1 MNFNAN
7 VKQFYTS
14 PEILATEKNLV
25 AFTVTVSDSSISGNA
40 EGKKVVPRGS
50 LLASDGTIK
59 NDGTVIGILANDVDV
74 TTGPQ
79 PGSLIVEGYI
89 LKDRLPVK
97 PAQPAIDALK
107 KITFR

>member
-25 AFTVTVSDSSISGNA
+25 SFTITISDSDVVANS
-40 EGKKVVPRGS
+40 EGKKIVPRGS
-50 LLASDGTIK
+50 LLDSKGTIK
-59 NDGTVIGILANDVDV
+59 NDGTVTGILANNIDV
-74 TTGPQ
+74 TYGPQ

-97 PAQPAIDALK
+97 PVQSAIDALK

>member
-25 AFTVTVSDSSISGNA
+25 SFTITISDSDVVANS
-40 EGKKVVPRGS
+40 EGKKIVPIGS
-50 LLASDGTIK
+50 LLDSKGTIK
-59 NDGTVIGILANDVDV
+59 NDGTVTGILANNIDV
-74 TTGPQ
+74 TYGPQ

-89 LKDRLPVK
+89 LKDRLPIN
-97 PAQPAIDALK
+97 PEQTAIDALK

>member
-25 AFTVTVSDSSISGNA
+25 SFTITISDSEVVANS
-40 EGKKVVPRGS
+40 EGKKIVHRGS
-50 LLASDGTIK
+50 LLDSKGTIK
-59 NDGTVIGILANDVDV
+59 NDGTVTGILANNIDV
-74 TTGPQ
+74 TYGPQ

-89 LKDRLPVK
+89 LKDRLPIK
-97 PAQPAIDALK
+97 PEQTAIDALK